1 MLIVLGGRTYPV
13 PRQVIEMPK
22 GEGLIDRA
30 TSANPRRTSAPIT
43 NISDAFISAPPT
55 WLVCAGRLD
64 RCNSLSLAKNRHFAN
79 FANKPL
85 VSVIACYRQLRI
97 RWVQCVHETVTVT
110 ARQCVIWVFHL
121 VCAQRC
127 DVDTENR
134 TLVSS
139 VLARLV
145 SRHCQH
151 GCQWRAL
158 G

>member
-1 MLIVLGGRTYPV
+1 MEIYAIEYEGVPVLERRYCTARSRGRRNIATT
-13 PRQVIEMPK
+13 
-22 GEGLIDRA
+22 LIDW
-30 TSANPRRTSAPIT
+30 I
-43 NISDAFISAPPT
+43 
-55 WLVCAGRLD
+55 VG
-64 RCNSLSLAKNRHFAN
+64 
-79 FANKPL
+79 
-85 VSVIACYRQLRI
+85 VIACYRQLRI

-110 ARQCVIWVFHL
+110 ARQCVTWVFHL